1 MPPKKAKQ
9 GSAAG
14 KSTKRNTP
22 AKPSKKLYLTPDDIP
37 EYDRNITTQAAR
49 NRKRFKLSRASIYQ
63 DVDNIESITNLAQK
77 LQGESVYSW
86 GIPKSEPIQA
96 SRKRKTRSR
105 ITKKTPEEERYLQ
118 MMEDMRPKRGPPNCP
133 NRCPILRIP
142 LEIREK
148 IYSYLLVYKRPIIV
162 KEDWITVERNPFQ
175 SHAIIQTCKQFAEE
189 ASPFVYKS
197 NAFKA
202 VLRNPTTIF
211 RRREDPV
218 ELHPKYHS
226 LFRNITIDCS
236 AHCWNLEWYE
246 KVTAGL
252 QKLVAAKFIQSLTL
266 VLVPRRVGIT
276 TTALGMELNPVAYA
290 DFLWYDGAL
299 MTAIRHLGPKKLQV
313 VVKKSGKRLLIS
325 IDMMYYQAGLEET
338 PLANTETIRLA
349 QAKATIVDEELLG
362 LKNRFEEIFEDH
374 EGALQDGRCLLLED
388 GEGTASV
395 FGRSGSSISGQGEGH
410 RAHSEARTLSS
421 DRESTAEPNR
431 IF

>member
-1 MPPKKAKQ
+1 MSPKKAKQ
-9 GSAAG
+9 GATTA
-14 KSTKRNTP
+14 KSTKPKAP
-22 AKPSKKLYLTPDDIP
+22 AKTSKKRYLTPDDIP

-63 DVDNIESITNLAQK
+63 DFDNIESITDLAQK

-96 SRKRKTRSR
+96 SRKRKTKSR

-118 MMEDMRPKRGPPNCP
+118 LMEDMRPKRGPPNCP

-148 IYSYLLVYKRPIIV
+148 IYSYLLIHERPIIV

-189 ASPFVYKS
+189 ASRFVYKS
-197 NAFKA
+197 NVFKA

-236 AHCWNLEWYE
+236 VHCWNLEWYE
-246 KVTAGL
+246 KVTTGL
-252 QKLVAAKFIQSLTL
+252 QTLAAAKFIQSLTL

-299 MTAIRHLGPKKLQV
+299 MTAIRHLSPKKLQV
-313 VVKKSGKRLLIS
+313 VIKKSDKRLLIS

-338 PLANTETIRLA
+338 PLTNSETIRLA
-349 QAKATIVDEELLG
+349 QAKATIVDKELLG
-362 LKNRFEEIFEDH
+362 LKNRFEEIFEDDDG
-374 EGALQDGRCLLLED
+374 EALQDGRCLLLED
-388 GEGTASV
+388 GEGTASI
-395 FGRSGSSISGQGEGH
+395 FGG
-410 RAHSEARTLSS
+410 
-421 DRESTAEPNR
+421 
-431 IF
+431 